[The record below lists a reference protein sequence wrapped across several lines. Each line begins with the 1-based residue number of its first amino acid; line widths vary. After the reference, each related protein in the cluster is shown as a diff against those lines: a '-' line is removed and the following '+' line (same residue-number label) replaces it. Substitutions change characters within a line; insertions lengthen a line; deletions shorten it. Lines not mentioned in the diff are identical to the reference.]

1 MEWSPTQL
9 KVKGTRKQKEQR
21 GWGLAATGKGVGVGQ
36 TLKKIRGER
45 KRGRQYSGI
54 FIKYGM
60 LEPLCQ
66 LWLYYVRGAP
76 KLDISLTLKRL
87 GEEKG
92 VNLTPP
98 VVFPKMFVTFNIII
112 SHYFLKISL
121 KFLKLLRRYEDFF
134 HQY

>member
-1 MEWSPTQL
+1 
-9 KVKGTRKQKEQR
+9 
-21 GWGLAATGKGVGVGQ
+21 
-36 TLKKIRGER
+36 
-45 KRGRQYSGI
+45 
-54 FIKYGM
+54 M

-112 SHYFLKISL
+112 SHVFPENFIEIPLVVKKIWRFFPSIL
-121 KFLKLLRRYEDFF
+121 TTFIDFSDLLTFPCYKETNDVSV
-134 HQY
+134 